1 MSLDT
6 ESKAFWDRWDVESE
20 IKVLRIQQGTR
31 KKPLHPVQVLEP
43 AYGLAED
50 GNL

>member
-1 MSLDT
+1 MSLHT
-6 ESKAFWDRWDVESE
+6 ESKAFWDRWGRR
-20 IKVLRIQQGTR
+20 KRTQALRIQQGTR

>member
-20 IKVLRIQQGTR
+20 LKRCEFSRTR